1 MSITT
6 KSMVANLTI
15 SMWMGQRLD
24 KDASAKVT
32 TDANA
37 ASDAARVNKHLI
49 PKESLKD
56 IQQAAGAIRT
66 HFYEKTLP
74 WKDNG
79 DRLLPRALYLPFI
92 EAHAELVQR
101 FNTAVEQFVHVTYPG
116 ARERAQFRMGTL
128 FKSQD
133 YPMAETLRRRFV
145 IALDIDAVTEAGDFR
160 VAMEQDQIDSIRSGM
175 EEAMQQRIGRAMQ
188 DVWARLATTLGHFA
202 ERMAGD
208 AVFRDSTVENL
219 NELVELLP
227 GLNVLDDPH
236 LDHIA
241 QQIRDTIVGY
251 DPKSIRKNPVVRQ
264 ELARDAQH
272 IMDQMAPFMA
282 AFGSAV

>member
-32 TDANA
+32 NDAHA
-37 ASDAARVNKHLI
+37 AADAARVNKHLI
-49 PKESLKD
+49 PKEALKD

-79 DRLLPRALYLPFI
+79 DRLLPRALYLEFLS
-92 EAHAELVQR
+92 AHSELVQR
-101 FNTAVEQFVHVTYPG
+101 FNQAVETFVHDTYPA

-133 YPMAETLRRRFV
+133 YPMAETLRRRFI

-160 VAMEQDQIDSIRSGM
+160 VAMDQEQVDTIRAGM
-175 EEAMQQRIGRAMQ
+175 EEAMQQRIGRAMY
-188 DVWARLATTLGHFA
+188 DVWSRLATTLGHFA

-219 NELVELLP
+219 TELVELLP
-227 GLNVLDDPH
+227 GLNVLEDPH
-236 LDHIA
+236 LDQIA
-241 QQIRDTIVGY
+241 EQIREKIIGY
-251 DPKSIRKNPVVRQ
+251 DPKSIRKNPTIRQ
-264 ELARDAQH
+264 ELAQDAQE
-272 IMDQMAPFMA
+272 IMDQMSSFMA
-282 AFGSAV
+282 AFGDAA